1 MGAGIRGDVSPFK
14 RGPVILI
21 EKSFGDVLEDLDFAA
36 FVNVWARKDRFVF
49 SADVMYVDLSGN
61 EVINF
66 VPGLGATI
74 DVQGLSAT
82 LQAGYRVYE
91 EPQVT
96 FDVLG
101 GVRGWFI
108 STAVDVS
115 FGGLSRSVKEDFGW
129 VDPVIASRGLF
140 KLTDKVSLMAYGDVG
155 GFGAGPRFTWQ
166 VLAAVNYSFTNHL
179 SVSGGY
185 KILSTPNHLA
195 DIFA

>member
-1 MGAGIRGDVSPFK
+1 VSPFK

-21 EKSFGDVLEDLDFAA
+21 EKSFGDVLEDLNFAA

-49 SADVMYVDLSGN
+49 SADVMYVDLSEN

-66 VPGLGATI
+66 VPGLGVTI

-155 GFGAGPRFTWQ
+155 GFGAGSQFTW
-166 VLAAVNYSFTNHL
+166 
-179 SVSGGY
+179 
-185 KILSTPNHLA
+185 
-195 DIFA
+195 